1 VAEPPAAQEGATV
14 SARRP
19 LTLSFGASV
28 VIQGINVLTGMALA
42 RSLGPHGRG
51 ELAAVLL
58 WPNVLATIGS
68 LGVTEAMTYHAA
80 RSTCSAGTLVGSG
93 LIIALVQSAVCVAV
107 GAAILP
113 LVLGHYGAA
122 TVHAAY
128 LFLAFIPA
136 TLVLVSLLAVL
147 NGLQRFVQF
156 HVLRLLVFVV
166 TGGAFLVLRL
176 EHDLTIW
183 NAAVVYLSATS
194 LSVAAA
200 AVLLAPDV
208 WRSLRFSTRLSRGLL
223 GYGLRSHTGNVTWMM
238 NERLDQLVISI
249 FLAPIQLG
257 LYVTAVTMTS
267 LTNLV
272 GQSVATA
279 AFPVV
284 ARMEPGDERRDR
296 VRHLVQLA
304 LAGSIA
310 TSVPLI
316 IVTPQL
322 IHVFFKDAY
331 LDAVDVTRVLL
342 VAAVLLSV
350 NRALG
355 ACLRALGRPLDAG
368 IPEFLA
374 LGVTVVGLAVLL
386 PFLGMMGAGIV
397 SLLAY
402 AVSTGW
408 MLRRVAKVLD
418 MPVWSLVLI
427 DRADLHTLVQQ
438 LSPSRWRVAPATTAG
453 EERSA

>member
-1 VAEPPAAQEGATV
+1 MAEAVAALKGATV

-19 LTLSFGASV
+19 LSLSFGASV
-28 VIQGINVLTGMALA
+28 LIQGINVLTGMALA

-68 LGVTEAMTYHAA
+68 LGVTEAITYHAA
-80 RSTCSAGTLVGSG
+80 RSTCSAGMLVGSG
-93 LIIALVQSAVCVAV
+93 LVIALAQSVVCVGI

-113 LVLGHYGAA
+113 LVLGHFDAA
-122 TVHAAY
+122 TMRSAY
-128 LFLAFIPA
+128 LFLAFIPI
-136 TLVLVSLLAVL
+136 TLITLSLLSVL
-147 NGLQRFVQF
+147 NGQQRYLEFHLLRSLIFVG
-156 HVLRLLVFVV
+156 
-166 TGGAFLVLRL
+166 TGAAFLVLRI
-176 EHDLTIW
+176 ENDLTVW
-183 NAAVVYLSATS
+183 NAAVVYLSTTS
-194 LSVAAA
+194 FSGAVAAA
-200 AVLLAPDV
+200 RLAPSI
-208 WRSLRFSTRLSRGLL
+208 WRSIGFSAPMSRRLLSF
-223 GYGLRSHTGNVTWMM
+223 GLRSHTGNVTWMM

-257 LYVTAVTMTS
+257 LYVTAVSMMS

-284 ARMEPGDERRDR
+284 ARMEAGDERRDR

-331 LDAVDVTRVLL
+331 LGAADVARVLM
-342 VAAVLLSV
+342 VAAVVLSL

-355 ACLRALGRPLDAG
+355 ACLRGLGRPLDAG
-368 IPEFLA
+368 IPELLA
-374 LGVTVVGLAVLL
+374 LVVTIVGLAVLL
-386 PFLGMMGAGIV
+386 PPLGIMGAGVV

-427 DRADLHTLVQQ
+427 DRRDLRSLVQQ
-438 LSPSRWRVAPATTAG
+438 LWPAQRGAESLTKAG
-453 EERSA
+453 EG

>member
-1 VAEPPAAQEGATV
+1 MAAESAAETT

-19 LTLSFGASV
+19 LTLSFGSSM

-68 LGVTEAMTYHAA
+68 LGVAEAMTYHAA
-80 RSTCSAGTLVGSG
+80 RSTCTAGTLVGSG
-93 LIIALVQSAVCVAV
+93 LVIALAQSAVCVAV
-107 GAAILP
+107 GAAVLP
-113 LVLGHYGAA
+113 LVLTHYDGA
-122 TVHAAY
+122 TVRAAY
-128 LFLAFIPA
+128 LFLAFIPI
-136 TLVLVSLLAVL
+136 TLITLSLMAVL
-147 NGLQRFVQF
+147 NGQQRFFEF
-156 HVLRLLVFVV
+156 HLLRVLIFVGTGAAFLLLRLQ
-166 TGGAFLVLRL
+166 
-176 EHDLTIW
+176 DNLTVW
-183 NAAVVYLSATS
+183 NATVVYLSTTS
-194 LSVAAA
+194 FSGVVAGAA
-200 AVLLAPDV
+200 LAPTV
-208 WRSLRFSTRLSRGLL
+208 WRSIRFSVPVSRRLL
-223 GYGLRSHTGNVTWMM
+223 GFGLRSHTGNVTWMM
-238 NERLDQLVISI
+238 NERLDHLVISI

-284 ARMEPGDERRDR
+284 ARMDAGEERRDR

-322 IHVFFKDAY
+322 IHVFFKDAF
-331 LDAVDVTRVLL
+331 LGASDVARVLM
-342 VAAVLLSV
+342 VAAVILSL

-368 IPEFLA
+368 IPELLA

-386 PFLGMMGAGIV
+386 PFLGIMGAGIV

-408 MLRRVAKVLD
+408 MLRRVARLLE

-427 DRADLHTLVQQ
+427 DRGDLRSLPRQ
-438 LSPSRWRVAPATTAG
+438 LWPAHRRAESLTEVSEG
-453 EERSA
+453 